1 MLAIRVFVLLGQAKV
16 NDVDVVLCLLVT
28 ANKEIVWLNVAM
40 NDPLLVHFLYATNLV
55 SQAKNKLVNHQ
66 ILLLCLITYHLRGDM

>member
-40 NDPLLVHFLYATNLV
+40 NDPLLVHFLYATN
-55 SQAKNKLVNHQ
+55 
-66 ILLLCLITYHLRGDM
+66 HLRGDM